1 MSSAPYWIDSEFIG
15 LGHERGQLHSSPL
28 ASPALKLVHAYSNAS
43 LVLCILV
50 SFWDL
55 RLH

>member
-1 MSSAPYWIDSEFIG
+1 MSSAPYWNNSEFIE

-28 ASPALKLVHAYSNAS
+28 ASPALNLVHTYSVAS

-50 SFWDL
+50 SWDP
-55 RLH
+55 